1 MATTIT
7 ASNLTVTVGESIKLN
22 GYQQGSTNVF
32 TIPSITEISKRII
45 SIPTSEIAI
54 VNFGTASAA
63 GQFIE
68 SDVKYI
74 RITNKDSVY
83 HVTLVFKG
91 ENNEEFAVKL
101 DYGQSFI
108 YNADLAGG
116 VVDTFVAA
124 GGAVD
129 VTSLV
134 DLVSINAKADTAAVD
149 VEIFIALT

>member
-7 ASNLTVTVGESIKLN
+7 AANLTVTVGESIKLN

-91 ENNEEFAVKL
+91 ENDEEFAVKL

-129 VTSLV
+129 VSSLV
-134 DLVSINAKADTAAVD
+134 DLVSINAIADTAAVD